1 MDSGDVGE
9 RSCLSFPLF
18 EKVSDSDVEWAGWRW
33 TESEKPRDFVCLFLF
48 LERLRT
54 LRLYDV
60 KQH

>member
-18 EKVSDSDVEWAGWRW
+18 GKVSDSDVDWAGWRR

-54 LRLYDV
+54 LR
-60 KQH
+60 